1 MGLVITPDILA
12 KIKSKK
18 IPKNSIQEINN
29 YSNKNNNKK
38 NNQKFI
44 DIITNIY
51 YPLYKKELK
60 NFNENQKEL
69 LDNANN
75 GNIINE
81 INDFQKIKKN
91 DNDEINNIL
100 FRSHKSI
107 DLSINDFYKDLL
119 LDSNNDIINTT
130 QNYDHIKEDNH
141 SDKDNESTSSDYA
154 DISREILEYKREKN
168 KSKKR
173 QNNKKEL
180 FSKKIR
186 DSYYNKLII
195 KNQWNPLK
203 KEKIVNNLFFFDW
216 DDTLLCTSYFAPV
229 GVLNDMH
236 TNNISKKDKEI
247 ISNIDSSAAKLLT
260 RTINMGYTF
269 IITNGAPGWV
279 ELSSVK
285 FYPKTAKVLG
295 KVKIISARGL
305 CEKKLPGD
313 MRQWKTKAFKHAL
326 KDLQIRKDVP
336 TNIICFGDSI
346 IEMEASYHLKECFSN
361 AYLKTI
367 KFKESPSH
375 SELDKEL
382 TIISSQLD
390 SILTSFKNFSIKV
403 TRKKND

>member
-1 MGLVITPDILA
+1 
-12 KIKSKK
+12 
-18 IPKNSIQEINN
+18 
-29 YSNKNNNKK
+29 
-38 NNQKFI
+38 
-44 DIITNIY
+44 
-51 YPLYKKELK
+51 
-60 NFNENQKEL
+60 
-69 LDNANN
+69 
-75 GNIINE
+75 
-81 INDFQKIKKN
+81 
-91 DNDEINNIL
+91 
-100 FRSHKSI
+100 
-107 DLSINDFYKDLL
+107 
-119 LDSNNDIINTT
+119 
-130 QNYDHIKEDNH
+130 
-141 SDKDNESTSSDYA
+141 
-154 DISREILEYKREKN
+154 
-168 KSKKR
+168 
-173 QNNKKEL
+173 
-180 FSKKIR
+180 
-186 DSYYNKLII
+186 
-195 KNQWNPLK
+195 
-203 KEKIVNNLFFFDW
+203 
-216 DDTLLCTSYFAPV
+216 
-229 GVLNDMH
+229 MH

-313 MRQWKTKAFKHAL
+313 MRQWKTKAFKYAL